1 MKSRLLL
8 VAAFL
13 MVGIEASAQ
22 ENGTSLD
29 ADTFQ
34 AAMAKPEAVLI
45 DLRPWGD
52 YADEHIEGA
61 VDVDWEGG
69 ELLKYLAGTD
79 KDRTILLYCGSGYR
93 SGQAKESLIKEGYT
107 HVYDLKG
114 GIEAWEEAEK
124 PVVNQ

>member
-1 MKSRLLL
+1 MKH
-8 VAAFL
+8 VFL
-13 MVGIEASAQ
+13 IILSVLALAIQVRAQ
-22 ENGTSLD
+22 DNGASLD
-29 ADTFQ
+29 ADAFQ
-34 AAMAKPEAVLI
+34 AAMMKQEAVVI
-45 DLRPWGD
+45 DLRPWEI

-69 ELLKYLAGTD
+69 NLMKYLAGTD

-114 GIEAWEEAEK
+114 GIETWEEAEK
-124 PVVNQ
+124 PVVKQ